1 MCLTG
6 PIVRGARPLIL
17 LRKGETV
24 HTLLLGRILK
34 IHVAGITP
42 LSPLKITR
50 CKAQPGISEN
60 CAADYYRKVELEPL
74 QWLPQAGG
82 VMRTSTPPTLNLL
95 LLLSILCVSV

>member
-1 MCLTG
+1 M
-6 PIVRGARPLIL
+6 L
-17 LRKGETV
+17 LQKGQSI

-60 CAADYYRKVELEPL
+60 CAADYHRKVELEPL

-82 VMRTSTPPTLNLL
+82 ALGTSIPPTFNFLL
-95 LLLSILCVSV
+95 LLNISVCG